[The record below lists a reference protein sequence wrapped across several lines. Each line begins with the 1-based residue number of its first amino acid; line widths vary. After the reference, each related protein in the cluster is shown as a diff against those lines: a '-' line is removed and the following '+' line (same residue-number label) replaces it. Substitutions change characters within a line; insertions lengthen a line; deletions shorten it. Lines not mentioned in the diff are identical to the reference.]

1 MKIDPTKLHLMQVDE
16 AIEKF
21 TVGEDYV
28 LDRALVEAD
37 CFGSAGHAA
46 GLRKIGFLSDA
57 DHASLAE
64 GLREIVGLARRGEFE
79 VKREQEDCHTA
90 IETHLTATRG
100 EVGKR
105 IHAGRSRNDQVVC
118 AIRLYSKWEMLEL
131 ARELADLALAALE
144 FAGKHEGVPMVGR
157 THMQRAMPSSV
168 GLWMGA
174 LAEAVADDIDLLW
187 AAYVL
192 NDQCPLGSAASYG
205 VPMPLEREFVSERLG
220 FARLQNNSIYVA
232 NSRGKVEA
240 AVLGACSQAML
251 DLSRYAQDLM
261 LFSMPEFG
269 YFSIPVEMCTG
280 SSIMP
285 QKRNPCAMELVR
297 ARTSTV
303 LAEAERIRMIVKGLP
318 TGYNRDG
325 QETKEPFMKGL
336 AATRASVCI
345 MAETIRR
352 LEVNE
357 AKLLAAFHPE
367 VFATDVALELVGG
380 GMPFR
385 DAYRE
390 VKENLDTLGDADPR
404 EAIRKKTHAGTTGN
418 LRLDVARSAV
428 DRHGDRVQ
436 SEVTK
441 ARAAFEGLMG
451 LEGPACLPR
460 PGAGSA

>member
-1 MKIDPTKLHLMQVDE
+1 
-16 AIEKF
+16 
-21 TVGEDYV
+21 
-28 LDRALVEAD
+28 
-37 CFGSAGHAA
+37 
-46 GLRKIGFLSDA
+46 
-57 DHASLAE
+57 
-64 GLREIVGLARRGEFE
+64 
-79 VKREQEDCHTA
+79 
-90 IETHLTATRG
+90 
-100 EVGKR
+100 
-105 IHAGRSRNDQVVC
+105 
-118 AIRLYSKWEMLEL
+118 
-131 ARELADLALAALE
+131 
-144 FAGKHEGVPMVGR
+144 MVGR

-174 LAEAVADDIDLLW
+174 LAEALADDLDVLW
-187 AAYVL
+187 AAYDL

-205 VPMPLEREFVSERLG
+205 VPLPLEREFVSESLG
-220 FARLQNNSIYVA
+220 FARLQVNSVYVA

-269 YFSIPVEMCTG
+269 YFSIPLEMCTG

-336 AATRASVCI
+336 AVTRASVGI
-345 MAETIRR
+345 MARTVRR

-357 AKLLAAFHPE
+357 EKLLAAFHPE
-367 VFATDVALELVGG
+367 VFATDVALDLVAQGK
-380 GMPFR
+380 PFR

-390 VKENLDTLGDADPR
+390 VKEGLDELGGTDPR
-404 EAIRKKTHAGTTGN
+404 EAIAKKTHAGTTGN
-418 LRLDVARSAV
+418 PGLDAARSAV
-428 DRHGDRVQ
+428 GRHEERTRA
-436 SEVTK
+436 EVAK

-451 LEGPACLPR
+451 LEGPASLL
-460 PGAGSA
+460 

>member
-1 MKIDPTKLHLMQVDE
+1 VKIDPTKLHMMQVDE

-21 TVGEDYV
+21 TVGEDYI

-46 GLRKIGFLSDA
+46 GLRKIGFLSED
-57 DHASLAE
+57 DHVSLAE
-64 GLREIVGLARRGEFE
+64 GLREIVGLARRAEFN
-79 VKREQEDCHTA
+79 VRREQEDCHTA
-90 IETHLTATRG
+90 IETHLTASRG

-118 AIRLYSKWEMLEL
+118 AMRLWSKWEMLLL
-131 ARELADLALAALE
+131 ARELVGVAVAATE
-144 FAGKHEGVPMVGR
+144 FAREHKDVPMVGR

-174 LAEAVADDIDLLW
+174 LAEALADDLDLLW
-187 AAYVL
+187 AAYDL

-205 VPMPLEREFVSERLG
+205 VPLPLEREFVSEQLG
-220 FARLQNNSIYVA
+220 FARLQSNSIYVA

-240 AVLGACSQAML
+240 AILGACSQAML

-325 QETKEPFMKGL
+325 QETKEPFMKGI
-336 AATRASVCI
+336 AVTRASVGI

-352 LEVNE
+352 LEVNTD
-357 AKLLAAFHPE
+357 KLIAAFHPE
-367 VFATDVALELVGG
+367 VFATDVALELVAAGK
-380 GMPFR
+380 PFR

-390 VKENLDTLGDADPR
+390 VKEKLGQLGDMDPR
-404 EAIRKKTHAGTTGN
+404 EALAKKTHAGTTGN
-418 LRLDVARSAV
+418 LGLDVALAAV
-428 DRHGDRVQ
+428 DRHGERIHR
-436 SEVTK
+436 EIEK
-441 ARAAFEGLMG
+441 ARRVFEALMAI
-451 LEGPACLPR
+451 EGPSVLGGPE
-460 PGAGSA
+460 GV

>member
-1 MKIDPTKLHLMQVDE
+1 MMQVDE
-16 AIEKF
+16 AIERF

-46 GLRKIGFLSDA
+46 GLLKIGFLSGA
-57 DHASLAE
+57 DLASLIE
-64 GLREIVGLARRGEFE
+64 GLREIVELARKGDFE
-79 VKREQEDCHTA
+79 IRREQEDCHTA

-118 AIRLYSKWEMLEL
+118 AMRLWSKWEMLLL
-131 ARELADLALAALE
+131 ARELVDLTEAAVE
-144 FAGKHEGVPMVGR
+144 FAEKHRDVPMVGR

-187 AAYVL
+187 AAYAL

-205 VPMPLEREFVSERLG
+205 VPLPLEREFVSEKLG
-220 FARLQNNSIYVA
+220 FARLQSNSIYVA

-303 LAEAERIRMIVKGLP
+303 LAEAQRIRMVVKGLP

-325 QETKEPFMKGL
+325 QETKEPFMKGV
-336 AATRASVCI
+336 AITRASVGI

-357 AKLLAAFHPE
+357 EKLLAAFHPE
-367 VFATDVALELVGG
+367 VFATDVALELVAGG
-380 GMPFR
+380 KPFR

-390 VKENLDTLGDADPR
+390 VKEKLTALGDVDPR
-404 EAIRKKTHAGTTGN
+404 EAIGKKTHAGTTGN
-418 LRLDVARSAV
+418 LGLDVARSAV
-428 DRHGDRVQ
+428 EGHGGRIAA
-436 SEVTK
+436 EAAK

-451 LEGPACLPR
+451 IEGP
-460 PGAGSA
+460 SALQERNAADA